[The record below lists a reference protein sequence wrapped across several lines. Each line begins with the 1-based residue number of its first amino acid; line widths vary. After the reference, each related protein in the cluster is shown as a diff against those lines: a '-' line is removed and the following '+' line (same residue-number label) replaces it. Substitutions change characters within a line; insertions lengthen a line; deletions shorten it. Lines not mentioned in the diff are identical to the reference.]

1 LENRLAGVR
10 NCEKEKLLMKCESGN
25 FFCRVLGSFLAE
37 FSFAIASKNR
47 PIADETVDY
56 EGKLKC
62 GGTVSEGEKA

>member
-1 LENRLAGVR
+1 
-10 NCEKEKLLMKCESGN
+10 MKCESGN

-47 PIADETVDY
+47 PTADETVDY